1 MDSAGRLPGPAALG
15 AVLGLLSVIELAIR
29 LAAKSTVHAELAAG
43 PPVHAGINLPTAL
56 LMGAFCL
63 LATVPA
69 GWLRPLPAAL
79 AVYVA
84 ALVSLVLFE
93 LVTIAGAAALLVT
106 AYRLARSGR
115 VVLAVTL
122 AAPFLGLALVLAGPD
137 PARRRCRSRGPRPS
151 CGPRA
156 PTPGC

>member
-15 AVLGLLSVIELAIR
+15 AVLGLLSVTELAIR
-29 LAAKSTVHAELAAG
+29 LTAKSTVHAELASG

-93 LVTIAGAAALLVT
+93 LVTIAG
-106 AYRLARSGR
+106 
-115 VVLAVTL
+115 
-122 AAPFLGLALVLAGPD
+122 GPL
-137 PARRRCRSRGPRPS
+137 SW
-151 CGPRA
+151 
-156 PTPGC
+156 